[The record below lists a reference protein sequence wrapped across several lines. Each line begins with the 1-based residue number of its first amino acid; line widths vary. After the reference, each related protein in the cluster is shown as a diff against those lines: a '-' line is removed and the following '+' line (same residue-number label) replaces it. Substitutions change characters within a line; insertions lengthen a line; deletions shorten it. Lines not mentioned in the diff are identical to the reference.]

1 MDVSLTMWTLTI
13 LGLSALIAV
22 DFFIGRKPH
31 DVSIKEAGIW
41 TVVWIVLAA
50 LFGLGLLVFGE
61 SQASGEFFAG
71 FITEKSLSV
80 DNLFVFVLIMA
91 KFAVPS
97 HLQQRVL
104 LIGVLIALV
113 LRAIFIA
120 AGAAIIASFSWVFYI
135 FGAFLIYT
143 AWKLIQEARSDE
155 EEEEFEENRLLKSI
169 EKRFG
174 VADKYHG
181 TKLFIRNNGKR
192 VMTPLMVV
200 MLAIGTTDVLF
211 ALDSIPAIFGLTQD
225 PYIVFTANAFAL
237 MGLRQL
243 YFLIGGLLRKLVH
256 LSYGLSVILG
266 FIGVK
271 LVLHALHESGVHV
284 PEISIPF
291 SLAFI
296 CGVLIVT
303 TITSLIASKRKAERK
318 RPRPTRSPGRTASRP
333 GSGRTQG
340 VSRTGT
346 ERLPDGD
353 RSVRFSVR
361 DGDPAPRTHPRGP
374 TRRKCCRRTAAKGAA
389 AYESPDGTRAGN
401 ETGEREHATSA
412 LPPALAP
419 LRQMR
424 PLVTQRRVL
433 AMPRV
438 DPGLVRKQAEELRL
452 DVVDQAREGLGILV
466 RVAHPAGEEAV
477 ARENVRVAVRV
488 VVDQGDRAGG
498 VPHEMTGGQFD
509 AAHPDRVPV
518 LDGHVRRDG
527 DALGVV
533 PAGVGAGTGRADD
546 VVQRLPVI
554 AVAVGGDDGRDGV
567 VADQPQQR
575 LGLIGR
581 VDQQLLV
588 GGPTAQ
594 QIGVVVHRAD
604 RDLGDHQV
612 WEFVHIRSA
621 ADLHHSAVC
630 HGVSL

>member
-1 MDVSLTMWTLTI
+1 VDVSLTMWVLTI

-50 LFGLGLLVFGE
+50 LFGLGLLILGE

-104 LIGVLIALV
+104 LFGVLIALV

-143 AWKLIQEARSDE
+143 AWKLIQEARSGE

-169 EKRFG
+169 ENRFG

-192 VMTPLMVV
+192 VLTPLMVV

-256 LSYGLSVILG
+256 LSYGLSLILG

-291 SLAFI
+291 SLAVI
-296 CGVLIVT
+296 CGVLIIT
-303 TITSLIASKRKAERK
+303 TITSLIASKKKAERE
-318 RPRPTRSPGRTASRP
+318 AAEAAQ
-333 GSGRTQG
+333 SGNA
-340 VSRTGT
+340 
-346 ERLPDGD
+346 EKD
-353 RSVRFSVR
+353 SV
-361 DGDPAPRTHPRGP
+361 
-374 TRRKCCRRTAAKGAA
+374 
-389 AYESPDGTRAGN
+389 
-401 ETGEREHATSA
+401 
-412 LPPALAP
+412 
-419 LRQMR
+419 
-424 PLVTQRRVL
+424 
-433 AMPRV
+433 
-438 DPGLVRKQAEELRL
+438 
-452 DVVDQAREGLGILV
+452 
-466 RVAHPAGEEAV
+466 EA
-477 ARENVRVAVRV
+477 
-488 VVDQGDRAGG
+488 
-498 VPHEMTGGQFD
+498 
-509 AAHPDRVPV
+509 
-518 LDGHVRRDG
+518 
-527 DALGVV
+527 
-533 PAGVGAGTGRADD
+533 
-546 VVQRLPVI
+546 
-554 AVAVGGDDGRDGV
+554 
-567 VADQPQQR
+567 
-575 LGLIGR
+575 
-581 VDQQLLV
+581 
-588 GGPTAQ
+588 
-594 QIGVVVHRAD
+594 
-604 RDLGDHQV
+604 
-612 WEFVHIRSA
+612 
-621 ADLHHSAVC
+621 
-630 HGVSL
+630 